1 MHFATA
7 CEKRGTGMIDN
18 KICINMYKII
28 ENMSL
33 LTKKV
38 VLIYMQYTFRCIL
51 FMHKNTAVGRYRHGA
66 LIDNAFAP
74 AEAKRRPQACLQRS
88 FAITRLGRLARIGD
102 APH

>member
-1 MHFATA
+1 MHFAIT
-7 CEKRGTGMIDN
+7 CGKRAPGMIDN

-51 FMHKNTAVGRYRHGA
+51 FMHKNTAVGRYSHGV
-66 LIDNAFAP
+66 LIDNVFAP
-74 AEAKRRPQACLQRS
+74 GANPRWHGQIVTLL
-88 FAITRLGRLARIGD
+88 LGCRGS
-102 APH
+102 